1 MNSDEKIRLT
11 DWRKRMQYCDH
22 CKVQI
27 NGAHLV
33 CPLCGG
39 IIEQKESAKEEEVFP
54 QIPTIYQEFNVFI
67 RVLLFISIAV
77 TVISFAVNMIFTRES
92 RWSILVA
99 AGILCMWISLFF
111 IIRKRN
117 NIPKT
122 IVWQVGLLGVL
133 SVLWDASMG
142 WIGWSIDYVI
152 PSICVGAMIVMAVAA
167 KILKIG
173 VRDLIIYFLVDG
185 IFGFIPIIF
194 ILFGW
199 LNVIFP
205 SVICV
210 AVSAISLSALM
221 IFEGDSMK
229 TELNKRMHI

>member
-1 MNSDEKIRLT
+1 
-11 DWRKRMQYCDH
+11 MQYCDH

-152 PSICVGAMIVMAVAA
+152 PSICGSNDCYGCSREDTKDRGKGSDHIFSGRWNLWFYPDHIYPVWMAERYLSFGNLRGGKCNQPVGFNDI
-167 KILKIG
+167 
-173 VRDLIIYFLVDG
+173 R
-185 IFGFIPIIF
+185 
-194 ILFGW
+194 
-199 LNVIFP
+199 
-205 SVICV
+205 
-210 AVSAISLSALM
+210 
-221 IFEGDSMK
+221 
-229 TELNKRMHI
+229 RR